1 MIIKKQ
7 TNQIEQKDWNFN
19 RREVT
24 CRRFTGSCWEN
35 LNSGQTKTNPASPA
49 ASVASGQSETRT
61 LDRQTTSP
69 ARWPP
74 GNSNSSFQE
83 NHGKRIQITSFRD
96 RPRPLLSGGVLWE
109 MCKWR
114 IVAISCCVARYF
126 NLRHVNDYR
135 SYLIKGRTPLIETW
149 TIGKVCY
156 AGVLQRKYARKP
168 RRMPIRPMNG
178 SPVAEELN
186 TLTGITKNYK
196 A

>member
-1 MIIKKQ
+1 M
-7 TNQIEQKDWNFN
+7 
-19 RREVT
+19 
-24 CRRFTGSCWEN
+24 
-35 LNSGQTKTNPASPA
+35 QTKTNPASPA

-61 LDRQTTSP
+61 PDRQTASP

-83 NHGKRIQITSFRD
+83 NHGKRIQITSLPD

-135 SYLIKGRTPLIETW
+135 SYLIKGRTPLIETQNNVRNKS
-149 TIGKVCY
+149 TIVFQKCNLNNRKSLLRRSCSRGICPQTPSY
-156 AGVLQRKYARKP
+156 AHPALWMAPRSLKNLTLLLVLPKIIKP
-168 RRMPIRPMNG
+168 RK
-178 SPVAEELN
+178 SV
-186 TLTGITKNYK
+186 
-196 A
+196 